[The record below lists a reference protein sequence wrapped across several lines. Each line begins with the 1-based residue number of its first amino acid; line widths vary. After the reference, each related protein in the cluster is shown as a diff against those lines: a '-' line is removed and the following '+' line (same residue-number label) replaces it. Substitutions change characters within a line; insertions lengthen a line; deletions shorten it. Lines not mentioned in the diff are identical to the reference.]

1 MVKILDI
8 DIYSKDILS
17 AVTHVVSLILSN
29 QSKGNRLISATN
41 AHGIITAKEDK
52 DFKNVLNDFYYNLPD
67 GMPCV
72 WIGKLKGAKQMKRCY
87 GPDFFAMMMRYSAD
101 KPVKHFFCGGKDG
114 VAFELKNACA
124 EKFCNYN
131 IVGTY
136 CPSFDEI
143 NDEELKLVGRHITK
157 SQANIVWIGISTPKQ
172 ERFAYRLRD
181 FTKVDF
187 IIAVGAAFDFHT
199 GRVKQAP
206 HWMQQSGLEWLF
218 RLLMEP
224 KRLFRRYARVVPA
237 FVFYNLK
244 ELLANTAKRIRLLF
258 VKLSAKT

>member
-8 DIYSKDILS
+8 EIYSNDIPT
-17 AVTHVVSLILSN
+17 AVKEMVSLIVSN
-29 QSKGNRLISATN
+29 ESKENRLISATN
-41 AHGIITAKEDK
+41 AHGLTTAKKDK
-52 DFKNVLNDFYYNLPD
+52 DFKNILDHFHFNLPD

-72 WIGKLKGAKQMKRCY
+72 WIGKLKGAREMKRCY
-87 GPDFFAMMMRYSAD
+87 GPDFFAMMMQYSAD
-101 KPVKHFFCGGKDG
+101 KPVKHFFCGGKEG
-114 VAFELKNACA
+114 VAIELSNACL

-136 CPSFDEI
+136 CPSFNEI
-143 NDEELKLVGRHITK
+143 NDEELRSVGRDITQ
-157 SQANIVWIGISTPKQ
+157 SGANIVWIGMSTPKQ
-172 ERFAYRLRD
+172 EKFAYRLRD

-206 HWMQQSGLEWLF
+206 HWMQQSGLEWFF

-224 KRLFRRYARVVPA
+224 KRLFRRYSEAVPS
-237 FVFYNLK
+237 FIFYNLK
-244 ELLANTAKRIRLLF
+244 EVLTNG
-258 VKLSAKT
+258 VKKIKITLMKLPAKT